1 MRQSEVLKEFAKL
14 TDSQKETIR
23 KTVMGMIQVND
34 NLNSCIPEVCPVCG
48 AEHVRFYRRDIH
60 GKKRRWCCSK
70 CNHKFTYDSHTIT
83 SNLKI
88 GTDVFVQ
95 ICMDTLDMVPIRK
108 TAEKLDI
115 SVQCVFNNRH
125 KFLSLL
131 AEILQKEE
139 VLMTGT
145 IEGDETYVLEST
157 KGSNPENR
165 KSRHRGGHSD
175 KRGISH
181 DQICIVT
188 TTDRNGH
195 EIFRAVGSAK
205 PTTGIIDDLLAKHIE
220 KGSIMYVD
228 GAACCNDLSKKAE
241 CKVKHLIGH
250 ESYNKVEHLNTVNSI
265 HSMIRRNYAFYRG
278 VATKY
283 LNRYMALFLFMRRLK
298 DMDSSKKTET
308 LIGTIKW
315 FHCHITR
322 ESLKE
327 QHLFSVNACY

>member
-108 TAEKLDI
+108 TAERLDI

-145 IEGDETYVLEST
+145 IEGDETYVLKST
-157 KGSNPENR
+157 KGQSCMWMEQPA
-165 KSRHRGGHSD
+165 
-175 KRGISH
+175 
-181 DQICIVT
+181 T
-188 TTDRNGH
+188 T
-195 EIFRAVGSAK
+195 IF
-205 PTTGIIDDLLAKHIE
+205 P
-220 KGSIMYVD
+220 
-228 GAACCNDLSKKAE
+228 KK
-241 CKVKHLIGH
+241 
-250 ESYNKVEHLNTVNSI
+250 
-265 HSMIRRNYAFYRG
+265 
-278 VATKY
+278 
-283 LNRYMALFLFMRRLK
+283 
-298 DMDSSKKTET
+298 
-308 LIGTIKW
+308 
-315 FHCHITR
+315 
-322 ESLKE
+322 
-327 QHLFSVNACY
+327 QNAR